1 MKHRQDASDIRE
13 QDVQP
18 QERLEDELA
27 GRLDRERFLAETSR
41 ALPRLALSRRATI
54 GLWGL
59 RVFVVLV
66 GLMVIYTFVEQLR

>member
-1 MKHRQDASDIRE
+1 MKHRQSASDIRE

-27 GRLDRERFLAETSR
+27 ARLDREQFLAEASR
-41 ALPRLALSRRATI
+41 ALPRIALSKRAAI
-54 GLWGL
+54 ALWGL

-66 GLMVIYTFVEQLR
+66 GLMVIYTFIDQLR